1 MRKII
6 SRTYLKPS
14 HQWLPEMLTRCIYEK
29 ALHSFFEKVRQALS
43 GTAYNGFFYSGK
55 MYSVNFEEY
64 PLVQIMAEPAFISCK
79 SIAPER
85 NDFIKSLQEH
95 KDLLARRQ
103 KTLRLLK
110 NLFLRLKHEDPRLYF
125 HFIPD
130 NYINRV
136 SSLVPKLADESTAKE
151 EDKGYGF
158 FLLTPKEESKV
169 AKIKQEFAPLYEY
182 LAGEEFLL
190 RVFKD

>member
-1 MRKII
+1 MRKLI
-6 SRTYLKPS
+6 SRSYLTPS
-14 HQWLPEMLTRCIYEK
+14 HQWLPEVLTRCIYEE
-29 ALHSFFEKVRQALS
+29 ALHSFFEKVRKALS

-55 MYSVNFEEY
+55 MYSVNFVEY
-64 PLVQIMAEPAFISCK
+64 PLLQVMAEHAFISCK

-85 NDFIKSLQEH
+85 NDFIEALQEH

-110 NLFLRLKHEDPRLYF
+110 NLFLRLKQEDSRLYF

-130 NYINRV
+130 NYINRI
-136 SSLVPKLADESTAKE
+136 SSLVPELAGETTARE

-158 FLLTPKEESKV
+158 FLLTPKEEDKV